1 MGKPMESDAYNN
13 NASNNYSIED
23 IHDSSNDV
31 VNITKQEEGSKV
43 IGNDNTTDSTYT
55 SSAHISVLQSCKTDE
70 DYHNDPSLSRTSE
83 CLRNH
88 QEAYE
93 ARKAKGKDK
102 ET

>member
-1 MGKPMESDAYNN
+1 MNKTTQIMGKPMESDAYNN

-55 SSAHISVLQSCKTDE
+55 SSWVCIANVYISNFHTK
-70 DYHNDPSLSRTSE
+70 
-83 CLRNH
+83 RNNILL
-88 QEAYE
+88 
-93 ARKAKGKDK
+93 
-102 ET
+102 